1 MNYQKDLTVFLGFF
15 ASYPE
20 AKLVKEM
27 SEELKN
33 LLYSFYYGEF
43 INRCRIIRKIEN
55 LSEWRLA
62 AELWGKLNGYEEDKK
77 SCIMIAEAI
86 EAGDKFRSKC

>member
-1 MNYQKDLTVFLGFF
+1 MSYQKDLTVFLGFF

-33 LLYSFYYGEF
+33 LLYSFYCGQF

-62 AELWGKLNGYEEDKK
+62 AELWGKLDGYEEDKNA
-77 SCIMIAEAI
+77 CNMLAAAI
-86 EAGDKFRSKC
+86 EAGDRLRSEY